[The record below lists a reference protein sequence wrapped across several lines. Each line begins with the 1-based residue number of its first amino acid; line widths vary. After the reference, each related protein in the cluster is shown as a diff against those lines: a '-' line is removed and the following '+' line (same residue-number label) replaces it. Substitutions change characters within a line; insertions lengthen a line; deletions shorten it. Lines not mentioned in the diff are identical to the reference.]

1 MLQTSEHPISALLV
15 GDFETDRLLV
25 HDIFRLH
32 GWRLFEARDRRHS
45 LECLAKNQVQVVIA
59 ESELPAWNWK
69 RILSDLR
76 RLSPTPQL
84 VVTSRTADDYLWA
97 EVLNVGGYDV
107 LPQPLERDEVERV
120 VASARRHYDTQRRS
134 MTRSAVVSVAAII
147 A

>member
-25 HDIFRLH
+25 HDIFHVH

-45 LECLAKNQVQVVIA
+45 LECLARNPVQVVIA
-59 ESELPAWNWK
+59 ESELPCWNWK

-76 RLSPTPQL
+76 RLSPSPQL

-97 EVLNVGGYDV
+97 EVLNVGGFDV

-120 VASARRHYDTQRRS
+120 VASAHRHFDTQRR
-134 MTRSAVVSVAAII
+134 RAVPAAIASVAAII